1 MGHVSRISSWQR
13 GLHAALTYASDDGC
27 SRGLLSIICSLSCAT
42 AYNTINAHTHT
53 CVFYI
58 SMCARIYIPFCQTPS
73 SRAVR
78 AIDISVRWRRWVRVL
93 CVFLKTWNII
103 LFFRHKHSSCCSSG
117 LLSIDG
123 SLSCIRTL
131 SFAGG
136 LPKRFDRCRE
146 FVNFNLGHIETRL
159 NSQIRLISF
168 LITFTIFL
176 ILQLYWG

>member
-13 GLHAALTYASDDGC
+13 GLHAASTCASDDEC

-42 AYNTINAHTHT
+42 AYNTINAHTHV
-53 CVFYI
+53 CILYFYVCTYTYLFVKHPAAVLSERSI
-58 SMCARIYIPFCQTPS
+58 SARWQ
-73 SRAVR
+73 
-78 AIDISVRWRRWVRVL
+78 RWARVL

-103 LFFRHKHSSCCSSG
+103 LFFKHKQHSSWCCSSG

-123 SLSCIRTL
+123 SLSCIWTL

-136 LPKRFDRCRE
+136 LPKRFNRSRE
-146 FVNFNLGHIETRL
+146 FSNINSNLGDIQARS

-168 LITFTIFL
+168 LITFTIF
-176 ILQLYWG
+176 

>member
-1 MGHVSRISSWQR
+1 MYHASVRDNKAFMLLRHVHQTMDALGVFSPSSAACPVQ
-13 GLHAALTYASDDGC
+13 LH
-27 SRGLLSIICSLSCAT
+27 
-42 AYNTINAHTHT
+42 TIQSTHT
-53 CVFYI
+53 CIFYI
-58 SMCARIYIPFCQTPS
+58 SMCARIYTFLSNTQQPCCPS
-73 SRAVR
+73 DRY
-78 AIDISVRWRRWVRVL
+78 ISPLAEMSARVV

-103 LFFRHKHSSCCSSG
+103 LFFKHKHSSCCSSG

-123 SLSCIRTL
+123 RLSCIWTL

-146 FVNFNLGHIETRL
+146 FVNFNLGHIETRS

-168 LITFTIFL
+168 LITFTIFW